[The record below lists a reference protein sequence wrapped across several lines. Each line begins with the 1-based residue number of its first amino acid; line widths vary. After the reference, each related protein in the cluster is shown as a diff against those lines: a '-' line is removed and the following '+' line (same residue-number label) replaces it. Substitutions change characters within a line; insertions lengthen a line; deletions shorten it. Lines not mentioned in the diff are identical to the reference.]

1 MKKRLLCAV
10 FAASVLITGLAG
22 CSGSSSTAN
31 SITGSESAA
40 SQEDGN
46 SKAKASDSAQSGNS
60 GSSDFGAFTA
70 QKTGSVNFNAKSTN
84 ITSSG
89 VIYQDENGKYGI
101 VSLDGKS
108 DSGAKYKVV
117 KEETAENNQ
126 KGFFIVADVSDNLN
140 SCGLADENGVEIVPC
155 KYASVSLLN
164 DKYAKAVTADKIT
177 NDKDS
182 ALVYSTDK
190 MVSLSPS
197 EGDTMY
203 TGKWEIY
210 DLEKKAALSGVSG
223 TKPYRISAKGD
234 FITFTDDSGKEH
246 TKDGSGNEITDGRK
260 LFSDGSYVLEINGNS
275 AVYSDDGERLF
286 NFDTKDYFVYHFD
299 GYYYEAKTPDGKYKL
314 ISKDGEFISPDF
326 NSYLSANVT
335 NDFVLCDDDYIYK
348 TDGTK
353 AFQESFTSLKY
364 DKTFKDAYCAYNSEK
379 EIVFDKQG
387 NNLLQFKIDEDGYGA
402 SYFYRYKKTDDGNS
416 YYNYGDKTYSI
427 KGSVCSDWFIKKNA
441 GNVYDM
447 YETRTGSKLIDSYG
461 SFDAVIGRDNTQYIF
476 AYNSINGSTEKGNY
490 DIFVVTAK

>member
-40 SQEDGN
+40 SQADGN

-60 GSSDFGAFTA
+60 GSSDFGTFTA

-190 MVSLSPS
+190 MFSLSPS

-275 AVYSDDGERLF
+275 AVFSNDGERLF
-286 NFDTKDYFVYHFD
+286 NFDSKDYSINSFD
-299 GYYYEAKTPDGKYKL
+299 GYYYEARTSGGKYKL

-326 NSYLSANVT
+326 NSSLSYVT
-335 NDFVLCDDDYIYK
+335 NDFVLCDNYIYK

-387 NNLLQFKIDEDGYGA
+387 NILLQFKKDEDGYGDDN
-402 SYFYRYKKTDDGNS
+402 FYRYKKTDDGHL
-416 YYNYGDKTYSI
+416 YYNYKDKSYSLDGYI
-427 KGSVCSDWFIKKNA
+427 DNNWFVKKNV